1 MMNYPRFVF
10 ISPGINK
17 CQGGTYDHEVVT
29 NEKEHKAAIDAGFSD
44 SVPDA
49 LEAAK
54 VAKESIKL
62 DEDKPS
68 DKPKRGRPAKVE

>member
-1 MMNYPRFVF
+1 MEYPRFVF
-10 ISPGINK
+10 ISPGVNK

-54 VAKESIKL
+54 VVRDSIV
-62 DEDKPS
+62 EEKPA
-68 DKPKRGRPAKVE
+68 PKRGRPAKVE